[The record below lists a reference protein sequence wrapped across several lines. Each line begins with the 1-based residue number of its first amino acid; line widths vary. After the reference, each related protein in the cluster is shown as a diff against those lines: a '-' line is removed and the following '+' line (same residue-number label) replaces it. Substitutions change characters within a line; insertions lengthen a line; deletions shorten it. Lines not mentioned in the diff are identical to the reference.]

1 MIKLSAVESGQQYP
15 SCWAAS
21 CKCLMKTDLHVVLWE
36 RFRGEVV
43 NCSPR
48 SSNRVSF
55 SPDLKAMPSH
65 LLYLCTAYQNFSF
78 ISMNLRTPTGTS
90 WASFYVWY
98 LSQTS
103 IKTPWL
109 GHLACFFLPP
119 TPVPSSPIF
128 PSLSSTFCQCNGSPW
143 AHGKVGTAPANCAT
157 SWAHGSWT
165 WQAWCAVGTTRWLL
179 STALALQGAW
189 CSQERFLIAAEA
201 KPGVCFFCVSWSTLG
216 WRMQVVGLVV
226 KNKCKFISGFGMR
239 RIARFS

>member
-1 MIKLSAVESGQQYP
+1 MLLLKIYFIYFQVHHRSWRQRKKQLLASPSTESPFTFLSFRKGKLLLSHHLLCFFFLILCNTGKRIWHLNNQQLNMIKLSAVESGQQYP

-90 WASFYVWY
+90 WASFLCLV
-98 LSQTS
+98 
-103 IKTPWL
+103 
-109 GHLACFFLPP
+109 F
-119 TPVPSSPIF
+119 VPDF
-128 PSLSSTFCQCNGSPW
+128 
-143 AHGKVGTAPANCAT
+143 H
-157 SWAHGSWT
+157 
-165 WQAWCAVGTTRWLL
+165 
-179 STALALQGAW
+179 
-189 CSQERFLIAAEA
+189 
-201 KPGVCFFCVSWSTLG
+201 
-216 WRMQVVGLVV
+216 
-226 KNKCKFISGFGMR
+226 
-239 RIARFS
+239 